1 MSTDT
6 DAISVD
12 RLVSVYIKIR
22 DKKAAVAAQL
32 KKEEA
37 ALNEKLEI
45 VKTALLEHCKE
56 NVDSAYTITVRRS
69 KAND

>member
-45 VKTALLEHCKE
+45 VKTALLEHCGI
-56 NVDSAYTITVRRS
+56 STH
-69 KAND
+69 

>member
-6 DAISVD
+6 DAVSVD

-45 VKTALLEHCKE
+45 VKTASFGTL
-56 NVDSAYTITVRRS
+56 
-69 KAND
+69 